1 MEPYDIHKKTADP
14 PGPPVHMPHFKR
26 SDECAVG
33 IALLPGRIHAVVLDR
48 SGRAGPQR
56 ICLTPA
62 IVEEQ
67 RCRG

>member
-33 IALLPGRIHAVVLDR
+33 IALLPGRILMRLFWIAPGVRGR
-48 SGRAGPQR
+48 S
-56 ICLTPA
+56 
-62 IVEEQ
+62 VFV
-67 RCRG
+67 